1 MRVTTQLCG
10 LAAIAVLTGCRGDL
24 VGPTAASI
32 PSIREVGP
40 RAAVKRVPFKG
51 SFNGTSTVAPGRC
64 AALTNAISGTGQI
77 THLGHFT
84 TAQSHCID
92 PTGADPLAFTDG
104 VFTFTAANGDTIFGT
119 YSGRLVPTATPGLF
133 QVDGVFTIEGGT
145 GRFANAS
152 GGGDASGETDLAD
165 PAGPATVIL
174 AGSISTV
181 GSTRTSR

>member
-1 MRVTTQLCG
+1 MHVTMRLCG
-10 LAAIAVLTGCRGDL
+10 LAASAVLAACRGDL
-24 VGPTAASI
+24 VSPTATSI

-40 RAAVKRVPFKG
+40 SPAVKQVPFKG

-64 AALTNAISGTGQI
+64 AVLTNAISGTGQI
-77 THLGHFT
+77 THLGRFT

-92 PTGADPLAFTDG
+92 PTGADPLAFTNG
-104 VFTFTAANGDTIFGT
+104 IFTFTAANGDTIFGT
-119 YSGRLVPTATPGLF
+119 YSGDLVPTATPGLF

-152 GGGDASGETDLAD
+152 GGGEASGETNLAD

-174 AGSISTV
+174 DGSISTV
-181 GSTRTSR
+181 GSTH

>member
-10 LAAIAVLTGCRGDL
+10 LAATAVLAGCRGDI
-24 VGPTAASI
+24 VGPTATSI
-32 PSIREVGP
+32 PTVREVGP
-40 RAAVKRVPFKG
+40 PPAVKYVPFKG

-64 AALTNAISGTGQI
+64 AVLTNAISGTGQI
-77 THLGHFT
+77 THLGRFT

-92 PTGADPLAFTDG
+92 PTGTDPLAFTNG
-104 VFTFTAANGDTIFGT
+104 IFTFTAANGDTIFGT

-152 GGGDASGETDLAD
+152 GGGDASGETNLAD

-174 AGSISTV
+174 DGSISTV
-181 GSTRTSR
+181 GSTH

>member
-10 LAAIAVLTGCRGDL
+10 LAAIAVLGGCRGDL
-24 VGPTAASI
+24 VSPTAASI

-40 RAAVKRVPFKG
+40 LAAVKQVPFKG

-104 VFTFTAANGDTIFGT
+104 VFTFTAANGETIFGT
-119 YSGRLVPTATPGLF
+119 YSGRLVPTATLGLF
-133 QVDGVFTIEGGT
+133 QVDGGFTIEGGT
-145 GRFANAS
+145 GRFASAS
-152 GGGDASGETDLAD
+152 GGGDASGETNLAD

-174 AGSISTV
+174 DGSISTV
-181 GSTRTSR
+181 GSTRSSR